1 MKITLTKVNFQNIQR
16 LQEANYLLTNG
27 LGGYSSL
34 TLASSATRNDHCLF
48 MACLKAPNH
57 RYQLVRKV
65 DACLHIDKNIFHLS
79 SQEYVNPYQNFNCMF
94 SFDQFSQEYLPVFHY
109 RVNGVEVIKTIVMV
123 HGTNTLGIQY
133 KIINPLK
140 QRIKLSLLPKYV
152 FANKDDSDSD
162 SSLTILNNS
171 ITNNSIFLNY
181 SHNGKEEAL
190 NPTVERDLFFSYDA
204 RDDRH
209 AVGQQVQLHEVFL
222 ETNKETDTLFVIYSL
237 EVIQDTIE
245 DLIQQEIERQKV
257 YIANAEVKSTLGKQL
272 VRASEQFV
280 VQRESTNTKT
290 IIAGYPFFGDWG
302 RDTMIAM
309 LGCTIATNQLEDA
322 RSILRTFIKYEKKG
336 ILPNLFPEHGVEP
349 RYNTIDASLLFVV
362 SLYEYYCTSQDLKFV
377 KDEAYECMQNI
388 YTYYRNGTDYQIK
401 MLDNGLISGGGK
413 LDQLTWMDVR
423 FDDILPTPRHGCAV
437 EINALW
443 YNTLCIINYF
453 NQLLEINQKGIKD
466 LIPMVKQS
474 FNEQFYDEELGYLC
488 DHIDGEVKNKQMRP
502 NQAYAVGLPFPI
514 LDDARSKK
522 VLLGLYKDLYT
533 PLGMRTLDIED
544 NDFKAIHTGS
554 MFERDMAYH
563 QGTVWPF
570 MAGQYFIGMLKYFH
584 QDTMMMEM
592 IQRQIENFSNALNE
606 GCIGQLAEIYDGLI
620 PNQSRGCFAQAW
632 SVSEILRVIR
642 YREMFLPKSN
652 NGDCYT
658 ANNY

>member
-1 MKITLTKVNFQNIQR
+1 MKLSNNGGFMKITLTKVNFQNIQR

-57 RYQLVRKV
+57 RYQLVKKV
-65 DACLHIDKNIFHLS
+65 DECLHIDSNIFHLS
-79 SQEYVNPYQNFNCMF
+79 SQEYVNPYQNFDCMYTF
-94 SFDQFSQEYLPVFHY
+94 EQFSQEYLPVFHF
-109 RVNGVEVIKTIVMV
+109 RVNGVEIIKTIVMV
-123 HGTNTLGIQY
+123 HGKNTLGVQY

-140 QRIKLSLLPKYV
+140 QKVKLSILPKYV
-152 FANKDDSDSD
+152 FANKDESFKDI
-162 SSLTILNNS
+162 SLTLTNNC
-171 ITNNSIFLNY
+171 ITNNSVSLNY
-181 SHNGKEEAL
+181 RHNGKEEII
-190 NPTVERDLFFSYDA
+190 NSTIEHDLFFRYDA

-209 AVGQQVQLHEVFL
+209 GVGKQVLLHEVFL
-222 ETNKETDTLFVIYSL
+222 ETEKENDTLSIIYSL
-237 EVIQDTIE
+237 EEIKESIE
-245 DLIQQEIERQKV
+245 YLIQQEIDRQKAF
-257 YIANAEVKSTLGKQL
+257 IASAEVKSTLGKQL

-280 VQRESTNTKT
+280 VKRESTDTKT

-309 LGCTIATNQLEDA
+309 LGCTISTNQLEDA

-349 RYNTIDASLLFVV
+349 KYNTIDASLLFVV
-362 SLYEYYCTSQDLKFV
+362 SVYEYYCTSQDLQFV
-377 KDEAYECMQNI
+377 KEEAYQCMQNI

-401 MLDNGLISGGGK
+401 MLDNGLISGGGH

-443 YNTLCIINYF
+443 YNTLCIVDYF
-453 NQLLEINQKGIKD
+453 NQLLEVHQKEVKE
-466 LIPMVKQS
+466 LIPLVKQS
-474 FNEQFYDEELGYLC
+474 FNDQFYDESLGYLC
-488 DHIDGEVKNKQMRP
+488 DYIDGEVKNNQMRP
-502 NQAYAVGLPFPI
+502 NQAYAVGLPFSI
-514 LDDARSKK
+514 LDDERSKK
-522 VLLGLYKDLYT
+522 VLLRLYKDLYT
-533 PLGMRTLDIED
+533 PLGMRTLDIKDSE
-544 NDFKAIHTGS
+544 FKAVHTGS
-554 MFERDMAYH
+554 MFDRDMAYH

-584 QDTMMMEM
+584 ENTMMME
-592 IQRQIENFSNALNE
+592 IIKRQLDAFTNALYE

-620 PNQSRGCFAQAW
+620 PSQSRGCFAQAW
-632 SVSEILRVIR
+632 SVSEMLRVIK
-642 YREMFLPKSN
+642 YKEILLE
-652 NGDCYT
+652 
-658 ANNY
+658 

>member
-1 MKITLTKVNFQNIQR
+1 MQITLTKVNFQNIQR

-57 RYQLVRKV
+57 RYQLVKKI
-65 DACLHIDKNIFHLS
+65 DECIHIGSNIFHLS
-79 SQEYVNPYQNFNCMF
+79 SQEYVNSYQNFDCMYTF
-94 SFDQFSQEYLPVFHY
+94 EQFSQEYLPVFHY
-109 RVNGVEVIKTIVMV
+109 RVNGVEIIKTIVMV
-123 HGTNTLGIQY
+123 HGKNTLGVQY

-140 QRIKLSLLPKYV
+140 QKVKLSVLPKYV
-152 FANKDDSDSD
+152 FAYKDKTFKEL
-162 SSLTILNNS
+162 SLTVTNHC
-171 ITNNSIFLNY
+171 ITNNSVSLY
-181 SHNGKEEAL
+181 YKHNGKEEMT
-190 NPTVERDLFFSYDA
+190 NSTIEHDLFFRYDA
-204 RDDRH
+204 RDDRY
-209 AVGQQVQLHEVFL
+209 AVGKQVLLHEVYL
-222 ETNKETDTLFVIYSL
+222 ETEKENDTLSITYSL
-237 EVIQDTIE
+237 EGIKKSVE
-245 DLIQQEIERQKV
+245 YLIQQEIDRQKAL
-257 YIANAEVKSTLGKQL
+257 IAKAEVKSTLGKQL

-280 VQRESTNTKT
+280 VTRESTNTKT

-309 LGCTIATNQLEDA
+309 LGCTISTNQLDDA
-322 RSILRTFIKYEKKG
+322 RNILRTFITYEKKG

-349 RYNTIDASLLFVV
+349 KYNTIDASLLFVV
-362 SLYEYYCTSQDLKFV
+362 SLYEYYCTSQDLQFV
-377 KDEAYECMQNI
+377 KEEAYECMQNI

-401 MLDNGLISGGGK
+401 MLDNGLISGGSH

-443 YNTLCIINYF
+443 YNTLCIIDYF
-453 NQLLEINQKGIKD
+453 NQLLEVNQKAIKD
-466 LIPMVKQS
+466 LIPLVKQS

-488 DHIDGEVKNKQMRP
+488 DYINGECKNKQMRP

-522 VLLGLYKDLYT
+522 VLLRLYKELYT
-533 PLGMRTLDIED
+533 PLGMRTLDIKD
-544 NDFKAIHTGS
+544 KDFKAIYTGS
-554 MFERDMAYH
+554 IFERDMAYH

-584 QDTMMMEM
+584 QDTMMMEI
-592 IQRQIENFSNALNE
+592 IQRQIDNFSHALSE

-642 YREMFLPKSN
+642 YREMLLPKKQ
-652 NGDCYT
+652 
-658 ANNY
+658 